1 MLKSSF
7 PSPVLLDCHIHNYF
21 HHRYNTTTTYTNTN
35 PMSTCYSVR
44 VAQDEAFRERFYA
57 LRADGKYY
65 SRPRKNLRS
74 AWDETPINLFI
85 EAPYPGE
92 VDPDQDKEE
101 YDIDIVLEIFLSP
114 RQLPLERNRISAYA
128 QVRAMTPRTLKRK
141 VIILGAPSVGMSLLF
156 PLFNSTK
163 AHIIGKTSLAKQY
176 IQPPTYVEGYFP
188 TIEQTEHKQIP
199 FDGINYD
206 CEIIDTAGQVS
217 LCSTY

>member
-1 MLKSSF
+1 
-7 PSPVLLDCHIHNYF
+7 
-21 HHRYNTTTTYTNTN
+21 
-35 PMSTCYSVR
+35 MSTCYSVR

-141 VIILGAPSVGMSLLF
+141 VIILGAPSVGMFLLSQ
-156 PLFNSTK
+156 LFKSTQ